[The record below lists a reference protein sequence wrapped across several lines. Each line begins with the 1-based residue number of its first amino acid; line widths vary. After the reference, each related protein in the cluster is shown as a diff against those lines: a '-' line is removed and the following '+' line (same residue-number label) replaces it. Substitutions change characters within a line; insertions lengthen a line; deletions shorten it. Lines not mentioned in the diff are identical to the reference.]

1 MKRVVRECLSLVL
14 MGAVLVGLA
23 WVSGFTPDGI
33 LFGQWPGSDDH
44 PTNWDDSALHPYAR

>member
-1 MKRVVRECLSLVL
+1 MLV
-14 MGAVLVGLA
+14 GGIDGGRAVGLA

-33 LFGQWPGSDDH
+33 LFGQWAPIDDH